1 LKRDRALPRRSLRAS
16 GALLFAWA
24 AAAAHAGNVQ
34 PLLRFGDADVST
46 SAAARV
52 VFSPMDAAGGADVVC
67 APADACTIPPGRYS
81 IRLDSPDFVAL
92 DRPTFVSDTDAA
104 GVPTPFALRVFP
116 AARVELGPGRFPEG
130 SVLTVLDPESG
141 LSFKATVR
149 SRETSVQ
156 VPARKV
162 VAAVFRGAAEVAE
175 LRRPVTLT
183 AGQHLELPE
192 NPPLTRGR
200 GQAVVSLRFPA
211 SGTRGGNGQAVVRL
225 QAGGGVRSPDVA
237 VTADPWRWT
246 GIWYDLPSGSAAV
259 EVESKAWALAEAPAF
274 SVPDRAVGFARE
286 LKVVPR
292 PRLSAQ
298 FEPNDRLPAGEAQV
312 DLLDC
317 RRLKGVS
324 GPPRFSL
331 CTSASTRNGPVAGEF
346 RFEGLDPVLH
356 ALRWKAGRFQDYVL
370 VDLEAAESKDV
381 KIPVRI
387 HRVKGVVTRRG
398 RPVTN
403 ARISWLHQV
412 TGIESETVSDE
423 EGRYEALLAPAGWYL
438 TFLDGPGFK
447 RHADALDVSEDRE
460 ADFVVPSNETEV
472 RVVDAATGLP
482 VEGARVGRH
491 LEGKGDLHVARA
503 ESVECD
509 EDGLA
514 RLPPFPAGR
523 VTVLARARGYRPS
536 EEKRFDVTKESAT
549 TTIELRIEKGD
560 GTRLRIVDAA
570 GSPIQ
575 GAWAM
580 LPSGIRSE
588 GADAAGEAFLESALA
603 AGAPLFVTTPAG
615 ALALARFVAEDAP
628 VRVGPPCPPFTVRFL
643 TADGRPVASEQIA
656 YSIDGVRV
664 PQPMDYLARLAA
676 GGDLSSRIDG
686 TLRVAGL
693 PAAGVVAL
701 WPARKP
707 DAVVTRPLPVTELL
721 ELPAP

>member
-1 LKRDRALPRRSLRAS
+1 MRRSHAPSRRSLRAS
-16 GALLFAWA
+16 GVLLSAWA

-34 PLLRFGDADVST
+34 PLLRFGDVDVST

-67 APADACTIPPGRYS
+67 ASAEPCTIPPGRYS
-81 IRLDSPDFVAL
+81 IWLDSPDYVAL
-92 DRPTFVSDTDAA
+92 DRPTFVSDTDASSL
-104 GVPTPFALRVFP
+104 PIPFALRVFP
-116 AARVELGPGRFPEG
+116 AARVELGSGRFPEG

-141 LSFKATVR
+141 LSFKAAVR
-149 SRETSVQ
+149 SRESSVQ

-175 LRRPVTLT
+175 LWRPVTLT
-183 AGQHLELPE
+183 SGQHLELPE
-192 NPPLTRGR
+192 NPPLAKGR

-211 SGTRGGNGQAVVRL
+211 SGTRGGNGQVVVRL
-225 QAGGGVRSPDVA
+225 RAGGGARLPDVA
-237 VTADPWRWT
+237 VTADAWRWT
-246 GIWYDLPSGSAAV
+246 GIWYDVPAGAAAV
-259 EVESKAWALAEAPAF
+259 ELESKAWALAESPAF

-292 PRLSAQ
+292 PRVSVH
-298 FEPNDRLPAGEAQV
+298 FEPNDRLPAGEAEV

-317 RRLKGVS
+317 RRLKDAS

-331 CTSASTRNGPVAGEF
+331 CTRASTRKGPVAGEF

-381 KIPVRI
+381 TIPVRI
-387 HRVKGVVTRRG
+387 QRVSGKVTRRG
-398 RPVTN
+398 RPVAS

-423 EGRYEALLAPAGWYL
+423 EGRYEALLAPRGWYL

-460 ADFVVPSNETEV
+460 ADFVVPSNQTEI
-472 RVVDAATGLP
+472 RVVDAVTGLP
-482 VEGARVGRH
+482 VGGARVGWH
-491 LEGKGDLHVARA
+491 LEGKGDLRVARA
-503 ESVECD
+503 ESVDCD

-536 EEKRFDVTKESAT
+536 DEKRFDVTKESAT
-549 TTIELRIEKGD
+549 TTIELRIEKGE

-580 LPSGIRSE
+580 LPSGVRSE
-588 GADAAGEAFLESALA
+588 TSDAAGEVFLKAALA
-603 AGAPLFVTTPAG
+603 AGAPLFVTTPVG
-615 ALALARFVAEDAP
+615 ALALVRFVAGDVP
-628 VRVGPPCPPFTVRFL
+628 VRVGPPSPPFTVRFL

-664 PQPMDYLARLAA
+664 PQPIDYLARIAA
-676 GGDLSSRIDG
+676 GGDLSSRSDG

-693 PAAGVVAL
+693 PASGVVAL

-707 DAVVTRPLPVTELL
+707 DAVFTRPLPVSEPL